1 MEDGKTCPTLRAEA
15 HRHEP
20 IVIEQRKMK
29 RQQLEGIDFYNQSV
43 TGGVSKTLMAAVNPY
58 QIPGLLDTRGKS
70 YGIETS
76 PGRDFSCMVETST
89 TLRVS
94 TYKNGVLTVRNEPK
108 IYENHS
114 QDARYR
120 DMGDCAP
127 TCHAQ
132 MGTGGNNIPLVYTKT
147 AHPKNTDEAQGF
159 RETDTAKTITASVN
173 PGSEIRA
180 EEIVLRQENGDEG
193 RPAKQCVVICVH
205 GSQDPITNEGENANA
220 VGRNQ
225 GAENVIMEIRD
236 ELPFDCALCGHRG
249 ETKEVDIAEQLRE
262 EHPTWIP
269 GWLDELGPIRLTLWG
284 CPECAEWHT
293 PRAWNDIQV
302 RRTIETKLLAV
313 LDGDK
318 INKKER
324 RGGSGLGISEEPVAY
339 TSTVKDVHGVATD
352 THGACTE
359 HLTVRRLL
367 PVETERL
374 MGFPDNWTRIPWR
387 GKPAE
392 KCPDAP
398 RYKACG
404 NSMCVNCMEWIGE
417 RIEKEEQALKDE
429 GR

>member
-1 MEDGKTCPTLRAEA
+1 MNAQVLRLATYDWLVRHVQGGLSGRMFRGFSLPKMGGTSRPLSDNSQDGTCPCQPMDGATEASYRTNAVDMDWPTECLTLNTREFPDFQAQSRSADGAFSSLDTVASLTEVLWTGSIPLRYYLTEKACRGILRRAENRGKT
-15 HRHEP
+15 
-20 IVIEQRKMK
+20 
-29 RQQLEGIDFYNQSV
+29 
-43 TGGVSKTLMAAVNPY
+43 
-58 QIPGLLDTRGKS
+58 
-70 YGIETS
+70 
-76 PGRDFSCMVETST
+76 
-89 TLRVS
+89 
-94 TYKNGVLTVRNEPK
+94 
-108 IYENHS
+108 
-114 QDARYR
+114 
-120 DMGDCAP
+120 
-127 TCHAQ
+127 
-132 MGTGGNNIPLVYTKT
+132 
-147 AHPKNTDEAQGF
+147 
-159 RETDTAKTITASVN
+159 
-173 PGSEIRA
+173 
-180 EEIVLRQENGDEG
+180 
-193 RPAKQCVVICVH
+193 
-205 GSQDPITNEGENANA
+205 
-220 VGRNQ
+220 
-225 GAENVIMEIRD
+225 
-236 ELPFDCALCGHRG
+236 LP
-249 ETKEVDIAEQLRE
+249 DILRE
-262 EHPTWIP
+262 EHPTWVP
-269 GWLDELGPIRLTLWG
+269 GWLDELGPIKLTLWG

-339 TSTVKDVHGVATD
+339 TNTAKDVHGVATD
-352 THGACTE
+352 THGAYTE

-417 RIEKEEQALKDE
+417 RIEKVERALQEE

>member
-20 IVIEQRKMK
+20 IV
-29 RQQLEGIDFYNQSV
+29 V
-43 TGGVSKTLMAAVNPY
+43 TAQM
-58 QIPGLLDTRGKS
+58 KS
-70 YGIETS
+70 YGVEIS
-76 PGRDFSCMVETST
+76 PGRDFSCMEETST

-120 DMGDCAP
+120 DMEDCAP
-127 TCHAQ
+127 TCNAQ
-132 MGTGGNNIPLVYTKT
+132 MGTGGNNVPLLV
-147 AHPKNTDEAQGF
+147 
-159 RETDTAKTITASVN
+159 
-173 PGSEIRA
+173 
-180 EEIVLRQENGDEG
+180 RQEDGDES
-193 RPAKQCVVICVH
+193 RPAKQGVVICVH

-249 ETKEVDIAEQLRE
+249 ETREVDIAEQLRE

-293 PRAWNDIQV
+293 PRVWNDIQV

-339 TSTVKDVHGVATD
+339 TSTAKDVHGVATD

-417 RIEKEEQALKDE
+417 RIEKVERTLQEE

>member
-1 MEDGKTCPTLRAEA
+1 M
-15 HRHEP
+15 
-20 IVIEQRKMK
+20 
-29 RQQLEGIDFYNQSV
+29 
-43 TGGVSKTLMAAVNPY
+43 
-58 QIPGLLDTRGKS
+58 KS
-70 YGIETS
+70 YGVETS
-76 PGRDFSCMVETST
+76 PGRDFSCMEETST

-120 DMGDCAP
+120 DMEDCAP

-132 MGTGGNNIPLVYTKT
+132 MGTGGNNVPLLV
-147 AHPKNTDEAQGF
+147 
-159 RETDTAKTITASVN
+159 
-173 PGSEIRA
+173 
-180 EEIVLRQENGDEG
+180 RQEDWDES
-193 RPAKQCVVICVH
+193 RPAKQGVVICVH
-205 GSQDPITNEGENANA
+205 GSQTPIVNEGENANT

-225 GAENVIMEIRD
+225 GRENVIMEIRD

-249 ETKEVDIAEQLRE
+249 ETREVDIAEQLRE

-302 RRTIETKLLAV
+302 RRTIETRLLAV

-339 TSTVKDVHGVATD
+339 TNTAKDVHGVATD
-352 THGACTE
+352 THGAYTE

-404 NSMCVNCMEWIGE
+404 NSFCVNCVEWIGE
-417 RIEKEEQALKDE
+417 RIEKVERALQEE

>member
-1 MEDGKTCPTLRAEA
+1 M
-15 HRHEP
+15 
-20 IVIEQRKMK
+20 
-29 RQQLEGIDFYNQSV
+29 
-43 TGGVSKTLMAAVNPY
+43 
-58 QIPGLLDTRGKS
+58 KS
-70 YGIETS
+70 YGVETS
-76 PGRDFSCMVETST
+76 PGRDFSCMEETST

-108 IYENHS
+108 IFENHS
-114 QDARYR
+114 QDARCR
-120 DMGDCAP
+120 DMGGCAP
-127 TCHAQ
+127 TCNAQ
-132 MGTGGNNIPLVYTKT
+132 MGTGGNNVPLLV
-147 AHPKNTDEAQGF
+147 
-159 RETDTAKTITASVN
+159 
-173 PGSEIRA
+173 
-180 EEIVLRQENGDEG
+180 RQENGAAHHHAVAVVRKDEE
-193 RPAKQCVVICVH
+193 
-205 GSQDPITNEGENANA
+205 NE
-220 VGRNQ
+220 
-225 GAENVIMEIRD
+225 D

-249 ETKEVDIAEQLRE
+249 ETREVDIAEQLRE

-269 GWLDELGPIRLTLWG
+269 GWLDELEPIRLTLWG

-318 INKKER
+318 INMKER

-339 TSTVKDVHGVATD
+339 TNTAKDVHGVATD
-352 THGACTE
+352 THGAYTE

-404 NSMCVNCMEWIGE
+404 NSFCVNCVEWIGE
-417 RIEKEEQALKDE
+417 RIEKVERALQEE
-429 GR
+429 RR

>member
-1 MEDGKTCPTLRAEA
+1 ME
-15 HRHEP
+15 
-20 IVIEQRKMK
+20 
-29 RQQLEGIDFYNQSV
+29 
-43 TGGVSKTLMAAVNPY
+43 
-58 QIPGLLDTRGKS
+58 
-70 YGIETS
+70 
-76 PGRDFSCMVETST
+76 ETST

-108 IYENHS
+108 IYESHS

-120 DMGDCAP
+120 EMGDCAP

-132 MGTGGNNIPLVYTKT
+132 MGTGGNNVPLRVREEDERDKSDNTVCYPLNGMTMNKELKEGDRQT
-147 AHPKNTDEAQGF
+147 TGIGKADDALPTISAAHHHAVAVVRKDE
-159 RETDTAKTITASVN
+159 EN
-173 PGSEIRA
+173 
-180 EEIVLRQENGDEG
+180 EE
-193 RPAKQCVVICVH
+193 
-205 GSQDPITNEGENANA
+205 
-220 VGRNQ
+220 
-225 GAENVIMEIRD
+225 

-249 ETKEVDIAEQLRE
+249 ETREVDIVEQLRE

-293 PRAWNDIQV
+293 PRVWNDIQV
-302 RRTIETKLLAV
+302 LRTIETKLLAV

-324 RGGSGLGISEEPVAY
+324 RGGSVLGISEEPVAY
-339 TSTVKDVHGVATD
+339 TSTAKDVHGVATD
-352 THGACTE
+352 THGAYEGKTIFGKDVSNTIIAGLSSGVGTTQDAACVFAKE
-359 HLTVRRLL
+359 AHSRLMVRRLT

-404 NSMCVNCMEWIGE
+404 NSFCVNCVEWIGM
-417 RIEKEEQALKDE
+417 RIQAEEEKIQCGKQ
-429 GR
+429 

>member
-1 MEDGKTCPTLRAEA
+1 MRVGDGKTCPTLRAET

-20 IVIEQRKMK
+20 IIVERKRK
-29 RQQLEGIDFYNQSV
+29 RMTMRQGLDFYNQSV
-43 TGGVSKTLMAAVNPY
+43 TGEVSRTLMAAVNPY

-70 YGIETS
+70 YGVETS
-76 PGRDFSCMVETST
+76 PGRDFSCMEETST

-94 TYKNGVLTVRNEPK
+94 TYKNGVLTVRNEPR

-120 DMGDCAP
+120 DMGGCAP

-132 MGTGGNNIPLVYTKT
+132 MGTGGNNVPLVYTKT
-147 AHPKNTDEAQGF
+147 AHPKNTEEGQGF

-180 EEIVLRQENGDEG
+180 EEIVMRQENE
-193 RPAKQCVVICVH
+193 
-205 GSQDPITNEGENANA
+205 EEF
-220 VGRNQ
+220 
-225 GAENVIMEIRD
+225 
-236 ELPFDCALCGHRG
+236 PFDCALCGHRG
-249 ETKEVDIAEQLRE
+249 ETREVDIAEQLRE
-262 EHPTWIP
+262 EHPTWFP

-293 PRAWNDIQV
+293 PRVWNDIQV

-324 RGGSGLGISEEPVAY
+324 RGGLGLGISEEPVAY

-352 THGACTE
+352 THGAYTE

-404 NSMCVNCMEWIGE
+404 NSFCVNCVEWIGM
-417 RIEKEEQALKDE
+417 RIQAQEEKIQCGKQ
-429 GR
+429 

>member
-15 HRHEP
+15 HRNEP
-20 IVIEQRKMK
+20 IIIEQRKMK
-29 RQQLEGIDFYNQSV
+29 RQQSEGIDFYNQSV
-43 TGGVSKTLMAAVNPY
+43 TGQVSRTLMAAVNPY

-94 TYKNGVLTVRNEPK
+94 TYKNGVLPVRNEPK

-120 DMGDCAP
+120 DMKDCAP
-127 TCHAQ
+127 TCNAQ
-132 MGTGGNNIPLVYTKT
+132 METGGNNVPLL
-147 AHPKNTDEAQGF
+147 A
-159 RETDTAKTITASVN
+159 REEYK
-173 PGSEIRA
+173 E
-180 EEIVLRQENGDEG
+180 
-193 RPAKQCVVICVH
+193 
-205 GSQDPITNEGENANA
+205 
-220 VGRNQ
+220 
-225 GAENVIMEIRD
+225 

-249 ETKEVDIAEQLRE
+249 ETREVDIAEQLRE
-262 EHPTWIP
+262 EHPTWTM

-284 CPECAEWHT
+284 CPKCAEWHT

-339 TSTVKDVHGVATD
+339 T
-352 THGACTE
+352 E

-404 NSMCVNCMEWIGE
+404 NSFCVNCVEWIGE
-417 RIEKEEQALKDE
+417 RIEKVERTLQEE
-429 GR
+429 RR

>member
-15 HRHEP
+15 HRNEP
-20 IVIEQRKMK
+20 IIIEQRKMK
-29 RQQLEGIDFYNQSV
+29 RQQLEGINFYNQSV
-43 TGGVSKTLMAAVNPY
+43 TGRVSRALMAAVNPY

-70 YGIETS
+70 YGVETS
-76 PGRDFSCMVETST
+76 PGRDFSCMEETST

-94 TYKNGVLTVRNEPK
+94 TYQNGVLTVRNEPK
-108 IYENHS
+108 IYESHS

-120 DMGDCAP
+120 EMVGCAP

-132 MGTGGNNIPLVYTKT
+132 MGTGGNNVPLVYTKT
-147 AHPKNTDEAQGF
+147 AHPKNTEEAQGF

-180 EEIVLRQENGDEG
+180 EEIVLRQEYE
-193 RPAKQCVVICVH
+193 
-205 GSQDPITNEGENANA
+205 E
-220 VGRNQ
+220 
-225 GAENVIMEIRD
+225 

-249 ETKEVDIAEQLRE
+249 ETREVDIAEQLRE

-318 INKKER
+318 IN
-324 RGGSGLGISEEPVAY
+324 
-339 TSTVKDVHGVATD
+339 ATD
-352 THGACTE
+352 THGAYTE

-417 RIEKEEQALKDE
+417 RIEKEEQALKE
-429 GR
+429 EVR

>member
-20 IVIEQRKMK
+20 IV
-29 RQQLEGIDFYNQSV
+29 V
-43 TGGVSKTLMAAVNPY
+43 TAQM
-58 QIPGLLDTRGKS
+58 KS
-70 YGIETS
+70 YGVETS
-76 PGRDFSCMVETST
+76 PGRDFSCMEETST

-108 IYENHS
+108 IYESHS

-120 DMGDCAP
+120 EMGDCAP

-132 MGTGGNNIPLVYTKT
+132 MGTGGNNVPLVYTKT
-147 AHPKNTDEAQGF
+147 AHPKNTEDGQGF

-180 EEIVLRQENGDEG
+180 EEIVLRQEDG
-193 RPAKQCVVICVH
+193 
-205 GSQDPITNEGENANA
+205 
-220 VGRNQ
+220 
-225 GAENVIMEIRD
+225 D
-236 ELPFDCALCGHRG
+236 ELPYDCALCGHRG
-249 ETKEVDIAEQLRE
+249 ETREVDIAEQLRE
-262 EHPTWIP
+262 EHPTWIL
-269 GWLDELGPIRLTLWG
+269 GWLDELEPIRLTLWG
-284 CPECAEWHT
+284 CPECNEWHA

-339 TSTVKDVHGVATD
+339 TSTAKDVHGVATD

-417 RIEKEEQALKDE
+417 RIEKVERTLQEE